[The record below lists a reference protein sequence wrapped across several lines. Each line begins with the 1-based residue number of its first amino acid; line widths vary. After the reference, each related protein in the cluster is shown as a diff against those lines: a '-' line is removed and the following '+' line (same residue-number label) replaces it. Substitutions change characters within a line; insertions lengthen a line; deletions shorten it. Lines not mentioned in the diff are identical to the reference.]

1 MTAIS
6 FTPLQEVDIVF
17 LGYYPETKSLQI
29 MYLKFKILY
38 KNKKYKIDIYKDN
51 SYNVEEIYD

>member
-17 LGYYPETKSLQI
+17 PGYYPETKSLQI
-29 MYLKFKILY
+29 MYLKFKIL
-38 KNKKYKIDIYKDN
+38 
-51 SYNVEEIYD
+51 

>member
-29 MYLKFKILY
+29 MYLKFKILKEKTEY
-38 KNKKYKIDIYKDN
+38 AYG
-51 SYNVEEIYD
+51 

>member
-29 MYLKFKILY
+29 MYLFSDRSIKIYYFIFDFFNIVILL
-38 KNKKYKIDIYKDN
+38 DN
-51 SYNVEEIYD
+51 EEV